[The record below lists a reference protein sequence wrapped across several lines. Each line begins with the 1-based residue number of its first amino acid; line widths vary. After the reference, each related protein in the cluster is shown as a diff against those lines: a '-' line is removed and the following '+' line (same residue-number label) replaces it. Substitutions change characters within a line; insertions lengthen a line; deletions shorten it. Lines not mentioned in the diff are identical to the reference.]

1 MVAPPLLLVVLELAP
16 PELLSLL
23 LDEELSSSPPH
34 PAIGI
39 AKAQRRAMREK
50 GAHGEDYAPLSGGV
64 Q

>member
-16 PELLSLL
+16 PELLPLL
-23 LDEELSSSPPH
+23 LEEELSSSPPH

-39 AKAQRRAMREK
+39 AKAQRSGYEGE